1 MEIWKF
7 PKAGT
12 DPMRIPPQLPTGNL
26 NHC

>member
-1 MEIWKF
+1 MF

-26 NHC
+26 NHR